1 MPGSSNLK
9 LKLLYL
15 MKILLEKTDAQ
26 NPLTISEIITE
37 LAVYGVSAERKSLYI
52 DIETLREFG
61 LDIETTRS
69 KTTGY
74 YIASRKF
81 ELPELKLLVDAV
93 QSSRLITNKKSDDLI
108 QKLST
113 LTSVAQAKQLKRQV
127 FVSGRAKSFNEAS
140 YYSIDAVHNAI
151 NDGKKIEFRYFDYDV
166 NKNKVF
172 RKDSGWYKATPITMC
187 WDEDKYYLVTYS
199 AEHDELRNYRVD
211 RMSDA
216 KALDEDADSFDP
228 VRFDVAAHIKLS
240 FGMYSGKIIRAK
252 LLFENSLINVVLD
265 HFGKDVIMNP
275 SKEGFIEV
283 TADVPISPVFLGW
296 MLQFGKRAAILGPD
310 SLTSAMRVLITE
322 NAEIYG
328 LEVTLNPLI

>member
-1 MPGSSNLK
+1 
-9 LKLLYL
+9 

-26 NPLTISEIITE
+26 NPLTINGIISE
-37 LAVYGVSAERKSLYI
+37 LSCYGISAERKSLYI
-52 DIETLREFG
+52 DLETLREFG

-74 YIASRKF
+74 YVASRQF

-93 QSSRLITNKKSDDLI
+93 QSSRFITSKKSDELI

-127 FVSGRAKSFNEAS
+127 YVSGRAKSFNEAA
-140 YYSIDAVHNAI
+140 YYSVDAVHAAI
-151 NDGKKIEFRYFDYDV
+151 NDGKKIKFHYFDYDV
-166 NKNKVF
+166 NKNRVL
-172 RKDSGWYKATPITMC
+172 RKNGDLYKATPITMC

-216 KALDEDADSFDP
+216 EALDEDADPIDP
-228 VRFDVAAHIKLS
+228 ERFDVAAHIKLS
-240 FGMYSGKIIRAK
+240 FGMYSGKIIHAR

-265 HFGKDVIMNP
+265 HFGKDVMMSP

-283 TADVPISPVFLGW
+283 MADVPISPVFLGW
-296 MLQFGKRAAILGPD
+296 MLQFGKRAAILAPD
-310 SLTSAMRVLITE
+310 RLISAMKELIAE
-322 NAEIYG
+322 NAETYG
-328 LEVTLNPLI
+328 LEVNPKPVE